1 MLTHPG
7 TLLGH
12 GALLVPHPS
21 VWLETVN
28 VKSWSIND
36 PHSMVMWVKFGSKP
50 PTFSEVFTNTVLLI
64 VLAFLRGSDGFAVE
78 ASRGPSP
85 FWKDGGRKRANA
97 VPAEPFVLRYGKIN
111 LTISIPDLYPRQEVQ
126 GERGMEENTWTG
138 ARPVSNDSGRFL
150 KTIFDPNKYF
160 PDEKLVHWSA
170 CI

>member
-1 MLTHPG
+1 
-7 TLLGH
+7 
-12 GALLVPHPS
+12 
-21 VWLETVN
+21 
-28 VKSWSIND
+28 
-36 PHSMVMWVKFGSKP
+36 MVMWVKFGSKP

-64 VLAFLRGSDGFAVE
+64 VLAFLRGSDGFVVE

>member
-36 PHSMVMWVKFGSKP
+36 PHSIVMWVKFGSKP
-50 PTFSEVFTNTVLLI
+50 PTFCDVFTNTVLLI
-64 VLAFLRGSDGFAVE
+64 VLAFLSGSDGFVVE

-85 FWKDGGRKRANA
+85 FWKEGGRKRANA
-97 VPAEPFVLRYGKIN
+97 VPAEPFVWRRYEEIILSKIF
-111 LTISIPDLYPRQEVQ
+111 LHPRQGVQ

-138 ARPVSNDSGRFL
+138 DRSVSNVSGGSL
-150 KTIFDPNKYF
+150 KSIFYPSKYF
-160 PDEKLVHWSA
+160 PHEILVHWSA